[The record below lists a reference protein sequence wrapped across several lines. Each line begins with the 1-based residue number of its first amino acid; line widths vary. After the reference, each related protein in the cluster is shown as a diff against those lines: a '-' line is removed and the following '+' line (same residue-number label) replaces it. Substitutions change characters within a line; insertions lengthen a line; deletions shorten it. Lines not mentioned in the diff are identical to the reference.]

1 MKCYINEP
9 TKMKQEVVLKS
20 KWLTIKKVGRKPK
33 TNIYAIE
40 SNSSECVLGFIQWDC
55 GWRKYAFTPTIEFK
69 TKYGASCL
77 VEMGLFIIKINKEHN
92 LQERSTR

>member
-1 MKCYINEP
+1 
-9 TKMKQEVVLKS
+9 
-20 KWLTIKKVGRKPK
+20 
-33 TNIYAIE
+33 
-40 SNSSECVLGFIQWDC
+40 VLGFIQWDC